1 MVLPDCVLFPHALL
15 PLHMFEERYRRMVAH
30 CLERDRMFCIALP
43 RPGHTE
49 AENLDRWFPV
59 AGLGLIRACVGN
71 PDGTSNLVLQGVI
84 RVELTR
90 LVSISPFPL
99 AEIRPLPSEMT
110 AAVEADAL
118 SVKVIELCTSL
129 KTNGREIPAGLA
141 KKLPD
146 LNDPDSLADI
156 VAHAFIEDPYER
168 QTLLGLR
175 SVSERLRLLITL
187 LRRAGAQDAPG
198 ESA

>member
-1 MVLPDCVLFPHALL
+1 MVLADAVLFPHALL

-30 CLERDRMFCIALP
+30 CLERDRMFCVALP
-43 RPGHTE
+43 RPGHTGSGE
-49 AENLDRWFPV
+49 LDGVFPI

-71 PDGTSNLVLQGVI
+71 PDGTSNLVLQGLT

-90 LVSISPFPL
+90 LVSLSPFPL
-99 AEIRPLPSEMT
+99 AEIRPVFSEIEVT
-110 AAVEADAL
+110 VEADAL

-129 KTNGREIPAGLA
+129 KTNGRGLPAGLA
-141 KKLPD
+141 NKLPD
-146 LNDPDSLADI
+146 LNDPDALSDI
-156 VAHAFIEDPYER
+156 VAHAFVEDPYER

-187 LRRAGAQDAPG
+187 LRRGGAQNTPG